1 MDSKKIQLIVKEIK
15 SNFNNV
21 KVTKSE
27 IIDFEIYLAIGSEKW
42 SKKFD
47 FIVRNEHKEIVFVC
61 DFYNGNLK
69 DFLNAIPDNYNLNSD
84 FPYDYF
90 ILFTNEFKFLEL
102 KNLYST
108 SDIPFFSFEQF
119 IEIIKWKYPLLK
131 KEMDLVIDDIKKDQ
145 INLVEYIKVCEQ
157 NIKKLKE
164 DLEFYKSKLNIE
176 NKEKHHIV
184 NQYNNLVKSV
194 ENDLKR
200 RFEDNLKGINIL
212 EIALKIQIPENV
224 YEYVE
229 KRFGFGEENKV
240 TEVSSIVNSYF
251 EDRYSILNNDV
262 FLKRDFYNYYSKGSM
277 DIPENVLS
285 NTKYY
290 ILEETTTSFKE
301 IEVERYPFL
310 GWVSILNK

>member
-1 MDSKKIQLIVKEIK
+1 MDSKKTQLIVKEIK

-27 IIDFEIYLAIGSEKW
+27 TIDFEIYLAIGSEKR

-47 FIVRNEHKEIVFVC
+47 FVVRNEHKEIVFVC
-61 DFYNGNLK
+61 DFYNGNVK
-69 DFLNAIPDNYNLNSD
+69 DFLSAIPDNYNLNLD

-90 ILFTNEFKFLEL
+90 ILFINEFKFLDF
-102 KNLYST
+102 KNLYNT
-108 SDIPFFSFEQF
+108 NDIPIFSFEQF
-119 IEIIKWKYPLLK
+119 TEIIKSKYISLK
-131 KEMDLVIDDIKKDQ
+131 KELDIVLDDIKKDQ
-145 INLVEYIKVCEQ
+145 INLKEYIKVCEH
-157 NIKKLKE
+157 NVKKLKE
-164 DLEFYKSKLNIE
+164 DLEYYKSKLNIE

-194 ENDLKR
+194 ENDLKSR
-200 RFEDNLKGINIL
+200 LEKKLKEINIL
-212 EIALKIQIPENV
+212 EIALKIQIPEKV

-262 FLKRDFYNYYSKGSM
+262 FLKRDFYNYYSKGRM

-290 ILEETTTSFKE
+290 ILEETTSLFKE
-301 IEVERYPFL
+301 IEDERHSFL
-310 GWVSILNK
+310 GWVNIFNK